1 MRSFWNR
8 RKPADPVAERPGA
21 PVQRK
26 PRILIAG
33 EFSAGKTQLINGLVG
48 GLIGGPVL
56 PSNVT
61 ATALPPVWLVRG
73 EPALIRVGFSGRG
86 EPLADLNTVDLEK
99 TQYCVMAHPAPVLTG
114 MDIIDTPGN
123 SDPNMAAETWQRMLE
138 FADAVVWCT
147 NATQAWRQSEK
158 AVWQAMPARL
168 RQNATMVVTHA
179 DLLGSPAMADR
190 VLQRV
195 QREAGAFF
203 ESFLMASLLQREDLD
218 RIAARLRIVSGS
230 VRQDG
235 APNTLIG
242 QFAASVPVRVTT
254 PEPAAASVATGAADP
269 QPAPALKAQN
279 EAGETP
285 DLSASPRGAVG
296 ANVLQLVRNRRPE
309 ETPPETAPETPPP
322 ARAALV
328 RAALAGAE
336 SGHARSLWNE
346 MSQSVDHSDP
356 ESLLAAVDHF
366 IARLDAQPAQ
376 AGAVNSNSVNSGSAS
391 GAGRAGFSADFCE

>member
-8 RKPADPVAERPGA
+8 RKPADPVADRPGA

-73 EPALIRVGFSGRG
+73 EPALIRVGLSGRG

-179 DLLGSPAMADR
+179 DLLGSPAMVDR

-218 RIAARLRIVSGS
+218 RIAARLRMVSGS

-254 PEPAAASVATGAADP
+254 PEQVASSAATSAADP
-269 QPAPALKAQN
+269 QPAPAPKAQN
-279 EAGETP
+279 EAGEAP
-285 DLSASPRGAVG
+285 GLSASPRSAVG
-296 ANVLQLVRNRRPE
+296 ANVLQLVRNRRAE
-309 ETPPETAPETPPP
+309 ETPADTAPNAAPP

-346 MSQSVDHSDP
+346 ISQSVDRSDP

-376 AGAVNSNSVNSGSAS
+376 PGAVNSNSVNSGSAS

>member
-1 MRSFWNR
+1 MGFWNR
-8 RKPADPVAERPGA
+8 RKPADPAAECPGA

-48 GLIGGPVL
+48 GPVL

-73 EPALIRVGFSGRG
+73 EPSLIRVGLSGRG
-86 EPLADLNTVDLEK
+86 EPLADLNTVDLE
-99 TQYCVMAHPAPVLTG
+99 TTRYCVMAHPAPVLTG
-114 MDIIDTPGN
+114 MEIIDTPGN

-203 ESFLMASLLQREDLD
+203 ESFLMASLLQRDDFD
-218 RIAARLRIVSGS
+218 RIAARLRMVSGC
-230 VRQDG
+230 VRLDG
-235 APNTLIG
+235 APNTLID

-254 PEPAAASVATGAADP
+254 PEPATSSVATGAADP
-269 QPAPALKAQN
+269 QPAPALNAQK
-279 EAGETP
+279 EAGEDP
-285 DLSASPRGAVG
+285 DPSASPRDVVG

-309 ETPPETAPETPPP
+309 ETPPDTAPETAPL
-322 ARAALV
+322 ANAALV
-328 RAALAGAE
+328 RAALAGA
-336 SGHARSLWNE
+336 GIGRARSLWNE

-356 ESLLAAVDHF
+356 ESLLAAVEHF

-376 AGAVNSNSVNSGSAS
+376 SGAVNGNSVNSGSAS
-391 GAGRAGFSADFCE
+391 SAGRAGFSADFCE